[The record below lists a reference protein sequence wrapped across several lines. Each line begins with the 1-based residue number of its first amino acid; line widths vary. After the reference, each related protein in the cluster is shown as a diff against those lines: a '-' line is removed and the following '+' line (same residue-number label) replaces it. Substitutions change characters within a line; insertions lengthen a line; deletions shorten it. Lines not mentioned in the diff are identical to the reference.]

1 MDFNLP
7 HTTHVDASVRD
18 GVKIELSDGGF
29 VAFNSL
35 GLVFDINFFRHSK
48 CIGYLFS
55 VNLCSVTLNI

>member
-35 GLVFDINFFRHSK
+35 GLGFYLSFFRHS
-48 CIGYLFS
+48 INVLNTYLFR
-55 VNLCSVTLNI
+55 VNLCSL

>member
-35 GLVFDINFFRHSK
+35 GLGFYLKFFRHSRNVLNT
-48 CIGYLFS
+48 YS
-55 VNLCSVTLNI
+55 VLTYVAFNI